1 MNQTKKNDMTEMTK
15 SEAGSWELA
24 RKDGKIGTGNWQA
37 WGTNLAPIY
46 EAAEDWKKA
55 LSGIDKP
62 WLCWA
67 LDDEWNIIQQKLVKA
82 AGWTPIV
89 GNDTGL
95 KKPTILAGSVYVNF
109 NERLQ
114 LPTMWMHFPIEFAF
128 LFCEKLAFWHS
139 DLLCSR
145 TDMANYAKIFESL
158 NQGEMAAVK
167 HTHGWWG
174 LKDSFRNHFGE
185 LVACT
190 TKEAS
195 ESQFINGC
203 GWWRHIECHPNF
215 NTNIHK
221 GAKYYYEHGTG
232 TWVWNKKFKG
242 IVKSLKV
249 NEKDGHAS
257 ARVNHRPEK
266 LSKAEELKEYSDLT
280 EIAKALNITDLL

>member
-1 MNQTKKNDMTEMTK
+1 M
-15 SEAGSWELA
+15 SEEKQEGSWELA
-24 RKDGKIGTGNWQA
+24 RTDGKIGTGNWEA
-37 WGTNLAPIY
+37 WGTDISSIK

-55 LSGIDKP
+55 LEGIEKP

-67 LDDEWNIIQQKLVKA
+67 LDDNWNILQQQLVKE

-95 KKPTILAGSVYVNF
+95 KKPTILPGSVYVNF

-145 TDMANYAKIFESL
+145 SDMKQYAKTFEAL
-158 NQGEMAAVK
+158 KPGEMAAVK

-174 LKDSFRNHFGE
+174 LKDRFRNHFGE

-195 ESQFINGC
+195 LDQFNNGC
-203 GWWRHIECHPNF
+203 GWWRHIEHHPNF
-215 NTNIHK
+215 DKAFHK

-242 IVKSLKV
+242 VVKTLKV

-257 ARVNHRPEK
+257 ARVNNKPERAT
-266 LSKAEELKEYSDLT
+266 KAEELNEYSDLADIT
-280 EIAKALNITDLL
+280 KALKIDDLLPMVKQ